1 MNKKQAYEYLG
12 DFIAEDILTMTDEDL
27 ANEFNNLVIDQAAT
41 VRSIRQMT
49 DSASLEYRKS
59 KLKKAKAAFRKAA
72 DEQGHQIL
80 LSALKTSGED
90 IRDYLARLLTAGK
103 IPQEITMAFRD
114 GKDISEDEALSIMED
129 LIELGILKDDESKN
143 SK

>member
-12 DFIAEDILTMTDEDL
+12 DFIAEDILTMTDEDV
-27 ANEFNNLVIDQAAT
+27 ANEFNNLGIDQAAA

-59 KLKKAKAAFRKAA
+59 KLKNAKAAFRKAA

-90 IRDYLARLLTAGK
+90 IRDYLARLLIAGK

-114 GKDISEDEALSIMED
+114 GKEISEDEALSIMED